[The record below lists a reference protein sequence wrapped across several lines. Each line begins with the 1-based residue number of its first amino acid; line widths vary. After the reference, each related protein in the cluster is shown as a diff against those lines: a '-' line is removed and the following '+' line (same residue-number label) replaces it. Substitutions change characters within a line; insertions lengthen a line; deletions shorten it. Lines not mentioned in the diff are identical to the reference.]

1 MDKRK
6 FLQADNEDDLMA
18 LKDYQRLLEAGSASQ
33 DGTIKFNYP
42 TFIER
47 YFTKHYMLDVK
58 YANNDHLILIHSN
71 KVAVIA
77 LAPSHSLLVDKDK
90 YKLERVEFVQQVSE
104 EMSGKHKHNAKNVNF
119 NQPIC
124 KLHCRERENSEAT
137 RTFLVY
143 ACLNAK
149 LAEINENIVKNPQL
163 LVDKPDTEGYIAILI
178 PRLESLKEQCSLFK
192 THQEFLQIKNQS

>member
-18 LKDYQRLLEAGSASQ
+18 LKDYQRLLEAGSAGQ

-58 YANNDHLILIHSN
+58 HANNDHLILIHSN

-77 LAPSHSLLVDKDK
+77 LAPTHTLLVNKDK
-90 YKLERVEFVQQVSE
+90 YKLDRVEFVQQVSE

-124 KLHCRERENSEAT
+124 KLHCRETDETVKS
-137 RTFLVY
+137 FVVY

-163 LVDKPDTEGYIAILI
+163 LIDKPDTEGHIAILI

-192 THQEFLQIKNQS
+192 THEEFLKIKSC